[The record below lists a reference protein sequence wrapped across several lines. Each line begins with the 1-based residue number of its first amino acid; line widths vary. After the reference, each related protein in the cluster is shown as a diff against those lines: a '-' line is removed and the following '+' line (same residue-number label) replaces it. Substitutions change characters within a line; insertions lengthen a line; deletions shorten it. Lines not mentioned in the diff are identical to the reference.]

1 MLIRK
6 SLVEKGILLEFKE
19 DLGCSLLI
27 KQMDINVIPTTVVAE
42 VLLDENSSYA
52 NSLEYCSPYKKDN
65 NLEFKFYMNLNFKEV
80 FVDES
85 NLKPE
90 IGDEYLES
98 PIIVNIEKNLRFIQ
112 KCLKDLDNNWDASNR
127 SSIPKDIVSF
137 NVDRKKYPNIPI
149 STDLEII
156 SMLNE

>member
-1 MLIRK
+1 
-6 SLVEKGILLEFKE
+6 
-19 DLGCSLLI
+19 
-27 KQMDINVIPTTVVAE
+27 
-42 VLLDENSSYA
+42 
-52 NSLEYCSPYKKDN
+52 
-65 NLEFKFYMNLNFKEV
+65 MNLNFKEV